1 MKTLVLLGAFALF
14 SALPVTAAL
23 AVPMCDG
30 PRFDSDFRKHFGRP
44 VLGEQEAA
52 ANAELRLRQQ
62 GVDAHMSRFWN
73 GCIQTFVKEGGRDV
87 MKFYDYYSL
96 REVPVN

>member
-1 MKTLVLLGAFALF
+1 MFVLLSALALF
-14 SALPVTAAL
+14 GLPATAAF

-30 PRFDSDFRKHFGRP
+30 PRFDDDERLRFGRP
-44 VLGEQEAA
+44 VLSEQEAA
-52 ANAELRLRQQ
+52 ANAEMQLRAR
-62 GVDAHMSRFWN
+62 GIDAHLSRFWN

-87 MKFYDYYSL
+87 MKFYDYDTL

>member
-1 MKTLVLLGAFALF
+1 MKKLVLLGVFALF
-14 SALPVTAAL
+14 TILPATAAF

-30 PRFDSDFRKHFGRP
+30 PRFDEDHRKNFGAP
-44 VLGEQEAA
+44 VLNEQEAA

-62 GVDAHMSRFWN
+62 GVDARLSRFWN
-73 GCIQTFVKEGGRDV
+73 GCIQTFVNEGGHDV

-96 REVPVN
+96 QEIPVN